1 MEGLKSSTTSYKG
14 REPREGVIVRGKG
27 YFGAASGGS
36 VRSAKAGGI
45 TLDTETHRYIDKSIE
60 AVKAQNDAR
69 FSEVLFELRSLR
81 EGSITWKQVWG
92 AAAATTISVA
102 GILLTVLAISGDR
115 FDGGLSASS
124 IVENAVQQIAAE
136 QVQRDAAQDARIDR
150 ILEALESQA
159 TKQAE

>member
-1 MEGLKSSTTSYKG
+1 MSDIKASTTSYKE
-14 REPREGVIVRGKG
+14 RERIVVGLKG
-27 YFGAASGGS
+27 FTAL
-36 VRSAKAGGI
+36 AGGGTVRDQKAKGV

-115 FDGGLSASS
+115 FDGGLAASS
-124 IVENAVQQIAAE
+124 IVESAVQRMATDQTE
-136 QVQRDAAQDARIDR
+136 RDAAQDARIDR
-150 ILEALESQA
+150 ILNALEAQNPV
-159 TKQAE
+159 E